1 VAVARRIASVEEL
14 SGLARAA
21 LGARARLIEV
31 TRLRGGTR
39 KGVYR
44 LTMDDA
50 STAIAYLW
58 DDAENY
64 WPIAESR
71 ADELRHP
78 FAAATGLEV
87 FEAAHRLLVSL
98 DVRVPRRC
106 LIDGSREHYPAD
118 AVVLEDVPGENLEVL
133 LARDPVAAQPVLA
146 RLADSLRVMHGQVGP
161 AFGKVA
167 LIDSGGVSEGVSG
180 EQVAFDRAL
189 EELAEVARRDVRIA
203 AVRDRLENV
212 LRQLFAQVRPRA
224 EFGLIHGELGA
235 DHVLVDAAGQP
246 VLIDIEGLMY
256 FDVEWE
262 HVFLELRFGEHYH
275 WLKRPG
281 LDPARLMF
289 YRLVMRLSLVAGPLL
304 LLDGDFPD
312 RAFMLDIAE
321 SNLRQVLTFL
331 P

>member
-1 VAVARRIASVEEL
+1 MARRVATIEEL

-21 LGARARLIEV
+21 LGTRARLIEV
-31 TRLRGGTR
+31 SRLRGGTR

-58 DDAENY
+58 DDGENY
-64 WPIAESR
+64 WPIAESP
-71 ADELRHP
+71 ADELTNP
-78 FAAATGLEV
+78 FAAATGLDL
-87 FEAAHRLLVSL
+87 FEAAHRLLTGL
-98 DVRVPRRC
+98 GVRVPRRY
-106 LIDGSREHYPAD
+106 LIDRSQEHYPAD
-118 AVVLEDVPGENLEVL
+118 AVVLEDVPGEHLEAL
-133 LARDPVAAQPVLA
+133 LARDPDAAQPVLA
-146 RLADSLRVMHGQVGP
+146 RLADALAVMHGHAGP

-167 LIDSGGVSEGVSG
+167 LINSGGVSRGVSG
-180 EQVAFDRAL
+180 EQIAFDRAL
-189 EELAEVARRDVRIA
+189 VDLAEVARRDVRIR
-203 AVRDRLENV
+203 AVRDRLEDV
-212 LRQLFAQVRPRA
+212 VRQLFARVRPRA

-256 FDVEWE
+256 FDIEWE

-275 WLKRPG
+275 RLERPG

-289 YRLVMRLSLVAGPLL
+289 YRLAMRLSLVAGPLL

-312 RAFMLDIAE
+312 RAFMLHIAE